1 MMEID
6 MAGQHTDD
14 AALETD
20 KLLRES
26 HDFTNAGPPRLS
38 SQQSDRRAADSGS
51 SARSSRTSAI
61 GAMAV
66 GALALGAL
74 AFGALAIGRLMI
86 GRLAIGRTHL
96 GRVEIDELVVHRQ
109 HGARLS

>member
-1 MMEID
+1 
-6 MAGQHTDD
+6 MAGQQTDD
-14 AALETD
+14 VALETD
-20 KLLRES
+20 KLLRQS

-38 SQQSDRRAADSGS
+38 PQPIQRMVRDGG
-51 SARSSRTSAI
+51 SARASRTSAI

-74 AFGALAIGRLMI
+74 AFGAVAIGRLMI
-86 GRLAIGRTHL
+86 GRLAIGRAHL

-109 HGARLS
+109 HGARLP